1 MFRRTGNLVA
11 TQWRQRAKDGPDS
24 GVAAAG
30 IKREDQRCFKLARTT
45 DVRKEKG
52 TKPWLLCQQAL
63 LQLLVMN
70 HEQERKQLCR
80 LLSGVSL
87 EDLQDPDCDL
97 PENTDCQERAAL
109 RNGCIKRLKSIHTD
123 LQSHNKSPAVPQ
135 PEIQGQRA
143 TEPWPQQQ
151 LEECYLVLLVQLSE
165 LQETED
171 WEVLSALVD
180 GVSQRSSS
188 VWFKGS
194 IVTHGELCVF

>member
-1 MFRRTGNLVA
+1 
-11 TQWRQRAKDGPDS
+11 
-24 GVAAAG
+24 
-30 IKREDQRCFKLARTT
+30 
-45 DVRKEKG
+45 
-52 TKPWLLCQQAL
+52 
-63 LQLLVMN
+63 MN
-70 HEQERKQLCR
+70 HEQERKQLCS

-109 RNGCIKRLKSIHTD
+109 RNGCIKRLKSIYLD
-123 LQSHNKSPAVPQ
+123 LQSHNRSPAVPQ
-135 PEIQGQRA
+135 PETQGQRP

-151 LEECYLVLLVQLSE
+151 EECYLVLLIQLSE

-188 VWFKGS
+188 V
-194 IVTHGELCVF
+194 

>member
-1 MFRRTGNLVA
+1 MGQISVSPQQVLNVRITG
-11 TQWRQRAKDGPDS
+11 
-24 GVAAAG
+24 AA
-30 IKREDQRCFKLARTT
+30 CFKLARTKKET
-45 DVRKEKG
+45 EKG
-52 TKPWLLCQQAL
+52 TNPWLLCQQAL

-70 HEQERKQLCR
+70 HEQERKQLCS

-87 EDLQDPDCDL
+87 EDVQDPDCNL
-97 PENTDCQERAAL
+97 PENSDCQEPAAL
-109 RNGCIKRLKSIHTD
+109 RNGCVKRLKSIHMD
-123 LQSHNKSPAVPQ
+123 LQSHNGSPAVPQ
-135 PEIQGQRA
+135 PEIQGRRP

-151 LEECYLVLLVQLSE
+151 LEECFLVLLIQLSE
-165 LQETED
+165 LQETEA